1 MSFIEF
7 LEAFSRVA
15 EKLSPMP
22 IGDNPQDWE
31 TEDRI
36 FLPLNSKIEIMI

>member
-15 EKLSPMP
+15 EKLSPIP
-22 IGDNPQDWE
+22 LGENPEEFTDE
-31 TEDRI
+31 ERI
-36 FLPLNSKIEIMI
+36 F